1 MVELIVE
8 LMVELMVKLMVEL
21 MTEVRYVAGAEEEST
36 KPCFLTSCFNIDNG
50 KLYKLATRKT
60 LVTLLV
66 TEVARSSQRKTSKVV
81 EPGGI
86 GNLTGAGQRT

>member
-1 MVELIVE
+1 MAE
-8 LMVELMVKLMVEL
+8 LMVELIVEL
-21 MTEVRYVAGAEEEST
+21 MTEVRYVGAEEVST
-36 KPCFLTSCFNIDNG
+36 KSCFLPLCFNIDNG

-81 EPGGI
+81 EPGGV